1 MKRYNTL
8 KRIIRMGG
16 KNLFRNSWLTIAA
29 IAVMVVALII
39 IQLAV
44 VLNVTANNAIDHIA
58 QNLKANVYLNEAS
71 PDNER
76 LALESALKSNQ
87 NVSEVEYVSPV
98 KAQKE
103 LANNFQ
109 NNEEILQ
116 AYALVGEDVLPG
128 SLRVSVKDLSR
139 ISEVET
145 IALEEKYKS
154 IVSNVSLGQT
164 DAKKTIERAAA
175 AQKFITLGSVVS
187 ASVLSAI
194 AIMII
199 FNTIRMA
206 IFTRQEEIRIMK
218 LIGATPNYI
227 RGPFLVE
234 AALYGV
240 ISGILANSAVYTMV
254 MSLGGKV
261 SEQPEFTKTYL
272 YFTANDIMLGMLV
285 GSIVLG
291 ILIGVFSSSLA
302 MMRHLKLKNW

>member
-1 MKRYNTL
+1 
-8 KRIIRMGG
+8 
-16 KNLFRNSWLTIAA
+16 
-29 IAVMVVALII
+29 
-39 IQLAV
+39 
-44 VLNVTANNAIDHIA
+44 
-58 QNLKANVYLNEAS
+58 
-71 PDNER
+71 
-76 LALESALKSNQ
+76 
-87 NVSEVEYVSPV
+87 
-98 KAQKE
+98 
-103 LANNFQ
+103 
-109 NNEEILQ
+109 
-116 AYALVGEDVLPG
+116 
-128 SLRVSVKDLSR
+128 
-139 ISEVET
+139 
-145 IALEEKYKS
+145 
-154 IVSNVSLGQT
+154 
-164 DAKKTIERAAA
+164 A